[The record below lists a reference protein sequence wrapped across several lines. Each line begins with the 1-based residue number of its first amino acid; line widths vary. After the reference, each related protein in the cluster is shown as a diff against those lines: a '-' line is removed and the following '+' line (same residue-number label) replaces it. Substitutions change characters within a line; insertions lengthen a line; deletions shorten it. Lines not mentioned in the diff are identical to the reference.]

1 MLKVHNV
8 VSGYGEV
15 DILHSINFEVANEI
29 YAILG
34 ANGAGKTTL
43 MKTIAKVL
51 HLRSGK
57 IFFNDEDI
65 SSCTSFQIAAKGIAY
80 VPQEE
85 NIFPTMTVMENL
97 SVGST
102 LVDKSRKKKKLEEV
116 FTIFPDLADRSKQ
129 KAGSLSGGE
138 VKMVA
143 VGRALMQDTKILLMD
158 EPTAGLSPKYV
169 DLLFNKIKEIHELRN
184 VSIIIAE
191 QNAVKTIKISDKAI
205 VLKLGCV
212 HLIEDAKNIDLQL
225 IKEGYCI

>member
-1 MLKVHNV
+1 MLKVKNI

-15 DILHSINFEVANEI
+15 DILHGLNFEVGKEI
-29 YAILG
+29 YAVLG

-43 MKTIAKVL
+43 MKTIAKELRV
-51 HLRSGK
+51 RSGE
-57 IFFNDEDI
+57 IYYNNEDI
-65 SSCTSFQIAAKGIAY
+65 TACTSFQIAAKGIAY
-80 VPQEE
+80 IPQEE

-102 LVDKSRKKKKLEEV
+102 LLDKSLKKEKLEEV
-116 FTIFPDLADRSKQ
+116 FTIFPDLENLSKQ

-143 VGRALMQDTKILLMD
+143 VGRALMQDPKIMLMD

-169 DLLFNKIKEIHELRN
+169 DLLFNKVKQIHDMRN

-191 QNAVKTIKISDKAI
+191 QNAIKTIKIADKVI
-205 VLKLGCV
+205 VLKLGCI
-212 HLIEDAKNIDLQL
+212 HLIEDAKNLNLQL